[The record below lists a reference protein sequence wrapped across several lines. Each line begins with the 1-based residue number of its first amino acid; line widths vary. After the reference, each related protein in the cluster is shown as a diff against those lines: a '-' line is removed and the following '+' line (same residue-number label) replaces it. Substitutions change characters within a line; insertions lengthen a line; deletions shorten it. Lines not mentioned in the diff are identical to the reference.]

1 MATLILGM
9 RGHTGKTTL
18 AEALIGTNDAF
29 DVPTAAITVDNQ
41 ERLTKLLGDR
51 VNLTLRLSAD
61 ISAIVDNAK
70 LALRHYNPILNYM
83 IEGRRRRR
91 LRCPIRSAH
100 LRVVP
105 RDGHRRGASGRPHL
119 CPGGDC
125 TDCDAQS
132 IEGALQVLT
141 TAKKVFAA
149 LDAEGLVSYTLVT
162 SGHNGNFDGA
172 EAGNADLKTL
182 RSLPWVR
189 IIDVPV
195 NRSEFWIKNRGA
207 QQDRTVGDIVASI
220 SELQSAKAECQR
232 LGMDIA
238 DCRRERRIF
247 MEWAQSMQGA
257 ILPLLRPSVQAMVRA
272 EAGAARSAS
281 RLAAGRSGSG
291 ARGRHLCP
299 WRVRRRRSVG
309 GYIVTKRMVDEA
321 VADHQASS
329 RDIADGLIAM
339 PYRERLAAWTAP
351 VPGHACCPRTT
362 SGW

>member
-1 MATLILGM
+1 MLSPKKAAAAAGKRDVVADSLKPIDSPPAPPARAAAPAGGKTGDHKGPVATLILGM

-83 IEGRRRRR
+83 IEGDVVGDFGAQ
-91 LRCPIRSAH
+91 SAPH
-100 LRVVP
+100 IFAWFREMDIVEELLDARTFVQVVT
-105 RDGHRRGASGRPHL
+105 
-119 CPGGDC
+119 C

-132 IEGALQVLT
+132 IEGALQVLA

-272 EAGAARSAS
+272 EAGAAGPQ
-281 RLAAGRSGSG
+281 AA
-291 ARGRHLCP
+291 
-299 WRVRRRRSVG
+299 
-309 GYIVTKRMVDEA
+309 
-321 VADHQASS
+321 
-329 RDIADGLIAM
+329 
-339 PYRERLAAWTAP
+339 
-351 VPGHACCPRTT
+351 
-362 SGW
+362 